1 MRTKKALMNTVALL
15 IYQIV
20 AAICGLILP
29 RLILS
34 SFGSNYN
41 GIVSSINQFINCVV
55 LLRSGVGAVTRFALY
70 KPLSEKNYVSIS
82 RIIKATELFMRKIA
96 IIFVVFCA
104 TPIHRI
110 TQRRRPA
117 DERFDSCAIS
127 QIPVKSESR

>member
-70 KPLSEKNYVSIS
+70 KPLSEKNFSI
-82 RIIKATELFMRKIA
+82 I
-96 IIFVVFCA
+96 
-104 TPIHRI
+104 
-110 TQRRRPA
+110 
-117 DERFDSCAIS
+117 
-127 QIPVKSESR
+127 